1 MKSNKI
7 NKTLLLGE
15 LLFTLNEIPMVIEQR
30 VLNFTFPFI
39 VETIVFV
46 TNQFLSSFSTSV
58 ALAEDPSGT
67 SGLVE
72 VENFLS
78 KKWKNGSFRRNILLK
93 KDYSS
98 ISFRSKEDIKLKKTN
113 DILVCAKEIHKSI
126 WNIL

>member
-98 ISFRSKEDIKLKKTN
+98 ISFRSKDDIKLKKTN

>member
-78 KKWKNGSFRRNILLK
+78 KKWKNGSFRRK
-93 KDYSS
+93 YY
-98 ISFRSKEDIKLKKTN
+98 
-113 DILVCAKEIHKSI
+113 
-126 WNIL
+126 